1 MLIRV
6 LVRSMS
12 IIVFFNIHVVSKMTA
27 LELRYDSTDDEIPLF
42 QRHNYNHPYS
52 DCTPAKR
59 QETRPQSRRERFYKK
74 IKESHQKSQSDIPT
88 HVDQHQHSTEISHKE
103 RSEAPRQKEP
113 KDVPRVVQED
123 PFQPRYQSL
132 AVHVKPQTTQI
143 HPRHKNVS
151 WLDQM
156 FKSKLFKNSK
166 SIESLSSKQPL
177 HIPYAQQVYYII
189 TLHIFII
196 NILY

>member
-1 MLIRV
+1 MAA
-6 LVRSMS
+6 
-12 IIVFFNIHVVSKMTA
+12 F
-27 LELRYDSTDDEIPLF
+27 ELRYDSTDDEIPLF
-42 QRHNYNHPYS
+42 QRDNYNQYHAHS
-52 DCTPAKR
+52 DFTPAKR
-59 QETRPQSRRERFYKK
+59 QKTPPDTRRERFYKK
-74 IKESHQKSQSDIPT
+74 MKESRRKSQSDIPT
-88 HVDQHQHSTEISHKE
+88 HVDPHKQSTEISYPQ

-132 AVHVKPQTTQI
+132 AVHEEPPTTQI

-189 TLHIFII
+189 TLY
-196 NILY
+196 ILY